1 MSNPTLKIESY
12 GTSSSLVPGSIQN
25 AGNNS
30 PEIFIINKQIDANT
44 TPNYIANLTNYG
56 IGNNKYIVKA
66 VVENTTTATFS
77 IGVLGTTDLFSEN
90 TYVTG
95 THNSQAV
102 NYNNP
107 ISTATYHY
115 ITIVQSPG
123 SPSFT
128 LTLRLIL
135 INL

>member
-1 MSNPTLKIESY
+1 MSMPSLKIEAY
-12 GTSSSLVPGSIQN
+12 GTPSSLVPGSIRN
-25 AGNNS
+25 SRNNS

-44 TPNYIANLTNYG
+44 TQNYMANLTDYG

-77 IGVLGTTDLFSEN
+77 IGVLGIGDLFSEN
-90 TYVTG
+90 TYIAG
-95 THNSQAV
+95 THNSQVV

-107 ISTATYHY
+107 ISTATSLG
-115 ITIVQSPG
+115 ITIVQSAG

-135 INL
+135 ENL